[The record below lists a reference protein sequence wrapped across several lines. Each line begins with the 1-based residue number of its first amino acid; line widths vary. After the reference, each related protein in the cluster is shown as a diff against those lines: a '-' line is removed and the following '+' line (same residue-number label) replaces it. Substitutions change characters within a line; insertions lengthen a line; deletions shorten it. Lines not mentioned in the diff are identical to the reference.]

1 MWVDED
7 GILLSGA
14 TARRHSQPG
23 WLGWT
28 LKDGSGLWQCEV
40 DFRTVRAWR
49 GIERPRHTLCE
60 TRLLCRCQLCVEKLA
75 LRLGRSRRSRA
86 FVHSLRNSCAFAA
99 CVRPLHTSM
108 FILLIERVLRG
119 LEPTQPAGRA
129 ARRRRTSR
137 CPFRKDTQLF
147 KRTHGFSREYP
158 RVNAGAVRLM
168 YVRCQ
173 SDSEVAKVIAV
184 RGAPAA
190 YGSA

>member
-1 MWVDED
+1 MDED

-108 FILLIERVLRG
+108 FILLRGFCAGWSPRSLQDVRLGDAERVIVLSERTPSFLKG
-119 LEPTQPAGRA
+119 HRDLA
-129 ARRRRTSR
+129 AKEHYTKNI
-137 CPFRKDTQLF
+137 PKTPLHNTID
-147 KRTHGFSREYP
+147 
-158 RVNAGAVRLM
+158 
-168 YVRCQ
+168 
-173 SDSEVAKVIAV
+173 DSN
-184 RGAPAA
+184 
-190 YGSA
+190 